1 MKKLY
6 EKKTCGNAAGWFAE
20 GEAVTSGDV
29 GRRAIA
35 SPSIGVLNRSRL
47 IFGERTIPTGP
58 GAVPGIAERRKGGG
72 EGEGRIGGVAG
83 IPDRWHTWQPELPVD
98 LVLLGEQ

>member
-1 MKKLY
+1 M
-6 EKKTCGNAAGWFAE
+6 
-20 GEAVTSGDV
+20 TSGDV

-58 GAVPGIAERRKGGG
+58 GAVPGIAERRKGGR
-72 EGEGRIGGVAG
+72 GRGRENRRSGR
-83 IPDRWHTWQPELPVD
+83 DSR
-98 LVLLGEQ
+98 